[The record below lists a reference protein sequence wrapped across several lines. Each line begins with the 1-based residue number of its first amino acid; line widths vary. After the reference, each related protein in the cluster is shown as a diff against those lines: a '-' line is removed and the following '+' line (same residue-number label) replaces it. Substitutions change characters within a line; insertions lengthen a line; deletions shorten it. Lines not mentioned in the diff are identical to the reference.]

1 MMASSTNSWL
11 HTNLLP
17 QHDSQQQNSS
27 HVLYHNSENILH
39 GAPSSHLNQS
49 QHLELGHG
57 SHAMEPYCQ
66 PLHDTLHAG
75 LHLLGDS
82 QQPVQP
88 ANVFP
93 GSSGRVAG
101 SNENGDPTS
110 ARKVHKADR
119 EKLRRDRLNEQF
131 GELAGVLDPDRPKN
145 DKATILGDSVQVVKE
160 LRAEVKRLKYEQT
173 TLLDESRDLAQEK
186 TELREE
192 KAALKTETE
201 QLQAQLEQRLCG
213 MLPWMSMDPSTV
225 MMGAG
230 PYPYPMPVPQPVT
243 GPTSGQL
250 PPTSETP
257 QLPHQPLAAPPTY
270 LSMAPPGTFMH
281 PGLQAYT
288 MYGTRHSEQG
298 GPFMPYPHYP
308 AVGNHPHVE
317 RPYAQYPSAVQ
328 PSYASHVSSRPTATS
343 PEPQGVETSLQ
354 LQTPGGPSPSLSVAH
369 SPSHRKTNAGG
380 ARPQVWFSKGIS
392 KQTNKQ
398 TPSCSTKHN
407 VQAQSPHMLVG
418 DKKEAHQ

>member
-27 HVLYHNSENILH
+27 HVLYHNSENLLH

-57 SHAMEPYCQ
+57 SHAMETYCQ
-66 PLHDTLHAG
+66 PLHHTLHAG

-173 TLLDESRDLAQEK
+173 TLLDESRDVSLSHSYLCPITSWKNTKIFKVVQISF
-186 TELREE
+186 LG
-192 KAALKTETE
+192 E
-201 QLQAQLEQRLCG
+201 QIVQLCENFV
-213 MLPWMSMDPSTV
+213 STV
-225 MMGAG
+225 CNSDFA
-230 PYPYPMPVPQPVT
+230 
-243 GPTSGQL
+243 
-250 PPTSETP
+250 
-257 QLPHQPLAAPPTY
+257 
-270 LSMAPPGTFMH
+270 
-281 PGLQAYT
+281 
-288 MYGTRHSEQG
+288 
-298 GPFMPYPHYP
+298 
-308 AVGNHPHVE
+308 
-317 RPYAQYPSAVQ
+317 
-328 PSYASHVSSRPTATS
+328 
-343 PEPQGVETSLQ
+343 
-354 LQTPGGPSPSLSVAH
+354 
-369 SPSHRKTNAGG
+369 
-380 ARPQVWFSKGIS
+380 
-392 KQTNKQ
+392 
-398 TPSCSTKHN
+398 
-407 VQAQSPHMLVG
+407 
-418 DKKEAHQ
+418 

>member
-27 HVLYHNSENILH
+27 HVLYHNSENLLH

-49 QHLELGHG
+49 QHLESGHG

-160 LRAEVKRLKYEQT
+160 LRAEVKRLKSEQT

-270 LSMAPPGTFMH
+270 LSMAPPVVAG
-281 PGLQAYT
+281 QS
-288 MYGTRHSEQG
+288 RS
-298 GPFMPYPHYP
+298 
-308 AVGNHPHVE
+308 HPHV
-317 RPYAQYPSAVQ
+317 PFPQYPSAGMGQ
-328 PSYASHVSSRPTATS
+328 SYASHVSSRPTATS

-354 LQTPGGPSPSLSVAH
+354 LQTPGGPSPSPSVAH

-398 TPSCSTKHN
+398 TPSCSTRHN